1 MNKDLK
7 KRINQFNQ
15 IRYPKDNS
23 KRIIIASLKPAI
35 DYTIVWKDGTKTFQ
49 NQDGTVTTAPK

>member
-23 KRIIIASLKPAI
+23 KRIIIASLKP
-35 DYTIVWKDGTKTFQ
+35 V
-49 NQDGTVTTAPK
+49 GTVTTAPNSKQ